1 MTTDELPTGAVRAV
15 HLRWSNLGLV
25 AIGGAVG
32 TAIREACAVRWP
44 APAGGFPL
52 TILVINVVGA
62 FALGLLLELLARGGV
77 DGGRRRAVRL
87 LIGTGVLG
95 GFTTYSTFATD
106 SASLAGTSI
115 GVSFADVAAT
125 LILGI
130 AASTAGIAAGILLH
144 RRTRAQGAA

>member
-1 MTTDELPTGAVRAV
+1 MTADGLPTGAVRAV

-32 TAIREACAVRWP
+32 TAIREAWALRWP
-44 APAGGFPL
+44 TPTEGFPL

-62 FALGLLLELLARGGV
+62 FALGLLLELLARRGV

-106 SASLAGTSI
+106 SASLAGTAI
-115 GVSFADVAAT
+115 GVAFADVAAT

>member
-1 MTTDELPTGAVRAV
+1 M
-15 HLRWSNLGLV
+15 
-25 AIGGAVG
+25 
-32 TAIREACAVRWP
+32 
-44 APAGGFPL
+44 

-62 FALGLLLELLARGGV
+62 FALGLLLELLARRGS

-95 GFTTYSTFATD
+95 GFTTYSTFASD
-106 SASLAGTSI
+106 VAGLAGTAI
-115 GVSFADVAAT
+115 GVAFADVAAT

-130 AASTAGIAAGILLH
+130 AASTAGIAVGILLH

>member
-1 MTTDELPTGAVRAV
+1 MTTDSPPTGAVRAV
-15 HLRWSNLGLV
+15 HLRWSNIGLV

-32 TAIREACAVRWP
+32 TATREACALTWP
-44 APAGGFPL
+44 TPAGGFPL

-62 FALGLLLELLARGGV
+62 FALGLLLELLARRGS

-95 GFTTYSTFATD
+95 GFTTYSTFARD
-106 SASLAGTSI
+106 VAGLAGTST
-115 GVSFADVAAT
+115 GLAFTDVAAT

-130 AASTAGIAAGILLH
+130 AASTAGISAGILLH
-144 RRTRAQGAA
+144 RRTGAQDPA